1 MIIASGAIVAVM
13 AVVGAVIVGVVWW
26 RLGNFDRVALDL
38 ATPEAPGRPMNFLV
52 VGSDSREGVL
62 ESDADAGSFLDEGGA
77 SGQRTDTILVA
88 RVDPGDNSITL
99 LSIPRDLYVVIDD
112 TGYQD
117 RINVA
122 FADGGAQQLIDTVRR
137 VLNIQINHYVE
148 VNFGGFKSLVD
159 TVGGVPMYFDTPM
172 YDAYSGLDITQP
184 GCVRLNG
191 QQALAFARARHLEYL
206 NPDTG
211 EWEQDFTADLG
222 RISRQQLFLRQ
233 AMDQIGGLGL
243 TNVAKLNRLV
253 GVATDNVTFD
263 EDLGNTEL
271 LQLAKRFSAAS
282 SESLRTF
289 SLPIELSE
297 TEDGASVVLLKEA
310 EAQPVLDVFRGLE
323 PTTTTAPA
331 PALAPAAV
339 AVDVR
344 NGTGIP
350 GQAAEAG
357 DALSAIGF
365 GVGQVGNAAE
375 AGQVKTVVRYGTN
388 ARPAAQLVASFLQPG
403 VELVADGAVAA
414 GRVMVVTGADFAG
427 IVLPETP
434 APVDAPEEVV
444 DPLASAA
451 TTVGVSPAGQAP
463 PGSECG

>member
-1 MIIASGAIVAVM
+1 M
-13 AVVGAVIVGVVWW
+13 AVVGALVVAVAWW

-38 ATPEAPGRPMNFLV
+38 ANPEAPGRAMNFLV

-77 SGQRTDTILVA
+77 TGQRTDTILVA
-88 RVDPGDNSITL
+88 RVDPADNSVTL
-99 LSIPRDLYVVIDD
+99 LSIPRDLYVAIDD
-112 TGYQD
+112 AGYQD

-137 VLNIQINHYVE
+137 VLQIEINHYVE

-159 TVGGVPMYFDTPM
+159 TVGGVPMYFETPM
-172 YDAYSGLDITQP
+172 YDAYSGLDIAEA
-184 GCVRLNG
+184 GCVQLNG

-222 RISRQQLFLRQ
+222 RISRQQLFLRR

-263 EDLGNTEL
+263 DDLGNTEL

-289 SLPIELSE
+289 SLPTELSE
-297 TEDGASVVLLKEA
+297 TDDGASVVLLKEA
-310 EAQPVLDVFRGLE
+310 EAQAVLDVFRGIE

-331 PALAPAAV
+331 VALAPAAV
-339 AVDVR
+339 AVDVA
-344 NGTGIP
+344 NGTGTA

-357 DALSAIGF
+357 DALAAIGF

-375 AGQVKTVVRYGTN
+375 AGQVATVIRYGRN
-388 ARPAAQLVASFLQPG
+388 ARPAAELVAGFLQPG
-403 VELVADGAVAA
+403 VELVADGAVAT
-414 GRVMVVTGADFAG
+414 GRVVVVTGADFEG
-427 IVLPETP
+427 IVVPETL
-434 APVDAPEEVV
+434 ASVPEEAV
-444 DPLASAA
+444 DPLQSAA
-451 TTVGVSPAGQAP
+451 TTVGVAPAGAPP